1 MNSTLKKHLIYSL
14 AGATLL
20 TAVAATGLWRSPD
33 RWFQDELFQKVSV
46 NSGDIVIIGIDEAAL
61 SELGPYYSW
70 DRNVMASALE
80 ALASDPDKLPAVV
93 AIDTLYSGETNEE
106 ADEHLAQAAE
116 DLGCVVT
123 ASVATFGTTREYS
136 EEGIIT
142 NTYSILAF
150 ENPYEDLRD
159 VTTQGHINAMID
171 ADGIMRHAL
180 LYVEP
185 TDENGQTERLYSMAA
200 TAARIYLEKRGMHI
214 DYPDTNSRGQFYVP
228 FTSRPGGFYDGVNLS
243 QLINGEIPADYYAG
257 KIVLIG
263 PYAAAL
269 QDEYF
274 TPIER
279 SEHMF
284 GVEFQANVIQ
294 SIIDKNF
301 KTEAPDLPQ
310 LAVLFV
316 VSALAMFLFLHT
328 KVIAGAIYFVIIT
341 AASFGVSYAIYQG
354 GRVVHPLWIPV
365 SFFLLYIATVVIHY
379 IRAAQ
384 ARARV
389 YSTFERYVAPSVVK
403 ELMKEGTDS
412 LALGGKLCDIAVLFV
427 DVRGFTT
434 MSERLD
440 PETVVYIINKIL
452 PMTSSCIE
460 KNNGTLDKYVGD
472 CTMAFWGAPLPQEDS
487 VYLAARTALDIVK
500 GCEEVSDQLKEET
513 GEEFKV
519 GVGVH
524 YGPAVVGNI
533 GSERRM
539 DYTAIGDTVNTS
551 ARLEANAPGSTV
563 YISRVVADKL
573 GDLAKTKSLG
583 DTIKLKGK
591 AEGFEVLILES
602 LEEKEHD

>member
-1 MNSTLKKHLIYSL
+1 MNSSVKKHLIYSL
-14 AGATLL
+14 VGAAVL
-20 TAVAATGLWRSPD
+20 TAVAGTGLWQTPD
-33 RWFQDELFQKVSV
+33 RWVQDKVFQKVSA

-61 SELGPYYSW
+61 ADLGPYYSW

-80 ALASDPDKLPAVV
+80 ALASDPDHRPAVV

-106 ADEHLAQAAE
+106 ADEHLAQAADE
-116 DLGCVVT
+116 LGCVIT

-136 EEGIIT
+136 DEGIIT
-142 NTYSILAF
+142 NTYSILGY
-150 ENPYEDLRD
+150 EEPYEALRE
-159 VTTQGHINAMID
+159 VSTQGHINAMID
-171 ADGIMRHAL
+171 GDGIMRHAL

-185 TDENGQTERLYSMAA
+185 TDENGQTERVYSMAA
-200 TAARIYLEKRGMHI
+200 TAARMYLEHTGQEVI
-214 DYPDTNSRGQFYVP
+214 YPNTNSRGQFYVP
-228 FTSRPGGFYDGVNLS
+228 FTSRPGGYYDGVNLS
-243 QLINGEIPADYYAG
+243 QLINGEIPADYFAG

-274 TPIER
+274 TPIEHA
-279 SEHMF
+279 EHMF

-294 SIIDKNF
+294 SIIDHNF
-301 KTEAPDLPQ
+301 KTEAPDAPQ
-310 LAVLFV
+310 LIVLFLI
-316 VSALAMFLFLHT
+316 SALAVYLFLNS
-328 KVIAGAIYFVIIT
+328 KVIAGAVYFVLF
-341 AASFGVSYAIYQG
+341 AGLSLGGSYLLYQNG
-354 GRVVHPLWIPV
+354 TVMHALWIPV
-365 SFFLLYIATVVIHY
+365 SLFLLYIATVAIHY
-379 IRAAQ
+379 ARAAA
-384 ARARV
+384 ARAKV

-440 PETVVYIINKIL
+440 PEKIVYIINQIL
-452 PMTSSCIE
+452 TMTSTCIE
-460 KNNGTLDKYVGD
+460 RYNGTLDKFVGD

-500 GCEEVSDQLKEET
+500 GCEEVSARLKEET

-563 YISRVVADKL
+563 YISRIVADKL
-573 GDLAKTKSLG
+573 GSLAKTKSLG
-583 DTIKLKGK
+583 DTVKLKGK
-591 AEGFEVLILES
+591 ADGFEVLILES
-602 LEEKEHD
+602 LEEKKDD

>member
-1 MNSTLKKHLIYSL
+1 MNSTLKKHIIYSL
-14 AGATLL
+14 AGAAIL
-20 TAVAATGLWRSPD
+20 TVIAGTGVWQYPD
-33 RWFQDELFQKVSV
+33 RWVQDELFQKKSAT
-46 NSGDIVIIGIDEAAL
+46 SGDIVIIGIDEAAL
-61 SELGPYYSW
+61 SELGPYHSW
-70 DRNVMASALE
+70 DRNVMASALD
-80 ALASDPDKLPAVV
+80 ALASDPDRLPAVV
-93 AIDTLYSGETNEE
+93 AIDTLYSGTTDPE
-106 ADEHLAQAAE
+106 ADAHLAQAA
-116 DLGCVVT
+116 DRLGCVVT

-136 EEGIIT
+136 EDGIIS
-142 NTYSILAF
+142 NTYSVLG
-150 ENPYEDLRD
+150 YEQPFDELRD

-171 ADGIMRHAL
+171 TDGIMRHAL
-180 LYVEP
+180 LYVDP
-185 TDENGQTERLYSMAA
+185 VDEEGNTQRVYSMAA
-200 TAARIYLEKRGMHI
+200 TVARLYLEQHGQQVT
-214 DYPDTNSRGQFYVP
+214 YPETNSRGHFYVP
-228 FTSRPGGFYDGVNLS
+228 FTTKPFGYYDGINIA
-243 QLINGEIPADYYAG
+243 QLIRGEVPADYYAG

-294 SIIDKNF
+294 SLIDKNF
-301 KTEAPDLPQ
+301 KTEAPDAPQ
-310 LAVLFV
+310 LAVLFA
-316 VSALAMFLFLHT
+316 VSALAMFLFLHS

-341 AASFGVSYAIYQG
+341 VASMGVSYAIYQS
-354 GRVVHPLWIPV
+354 GRVIHPLWIPV

-379 IRAAQ
+379 IRAAA
-384 ARARV
+384 ARAKV

-434 MSERLD
+434 MSERLE
-440 PETVVYIINKIL
+440 PEKVVYIINKIL
-452 PMTSSCIE
+452 TMTSSCIE

-472 CTMAFWGAPLPQEDS
+472 CTMDFWGAPLPQEDS

-500 GCEEVSDQLKEET
+500 GCEEVSAQLKEET

-573 GDLAKTKSLG
+573 GDLAKTTSLG
-583 DTIKLKGK
+583 DTVKLKGK
-591 AEGFEVLILES
+591 ADGFEVLILES
-602 LEEKEHD
+602 LKEKDHD

>member
-1 MNSTLKKHLIYSL
+1 MNSAIKKHLIYSVV
-14 AGATLL
+14 GAAVL
-20 TAVAATGLWRSPD
+20 TAIAGTGLWRTPD
-33 RWFQDELFQKVSV
+33 RWVQDLLFQKVTAD
-46 NSGDIVIIGIDEAAL
+46 SGNIVIIGIDEAAL
-61 SELGPYYSW
+61 ADLGPYHSW

-93 AIDTLYSGETNEE
+93 AIDTLYTGQTNEE
-106 ADEHLAQAAE
+106 ADEHLAQAAG

-142 NTYSILAF
+142 NTFSVIGY
-150 ENPYEDLRD
+150 EEPYDSLRD
-159 VTTQGHINAMID
+159 ATVQGHINAMID

-180 LYVEP
+180 LYVDP
-185 TDENGQTERLYSMAA
+185 TDENGQTQRVYSMAA
-200 TAARIYLEKRGMHI
+200 TAARIFLEKTGQSVE
-214 DYPDTNSRGQFYVP
+214 YPQTNSRGQFYVP
-228 FTSRPGGFYDGVNLS
+228 FTSRPGGFYDSVNLS
-243 QLINGEIPADYYAG
+243 QLIRGEIPADYYAG

-274 TPIER
+274 TPIEHA
-279 SEHMF
+279 EHMF

-294 SIIDKNF
+294 SIIDHNF
-301 KTEAPDLPQ
+301 KTEADDIPQ
-310 LAVLFV
+310 LIVLFV
-316 VSALAMFLFLHT
+316 LCALAMYLFLNV
-328 KVIAGAIYFVIIT
+328 KVPTGAFYYLLFAGMSAAGSYF
-341 AASFGVSYAIYQG
+341 IYQNG
-354 GRVVHPLWIPV
+354 SVMHAIWIPV
-365 SFFLLYIATVVIHY
+365 SLFLLYITAVAIHY
-379 IRAAQ
+379 ARAAA
-384 ARARV
+384 ARAKV

-403 ELMKEGTDS
+403 ELLKEGTDALS
-412 LALGGKLCDIAVLFV
+412 LGGKLCDIAVLFV

-440 PETVVYIINKIL
+440 PEKVVYIINKIL
-452 PMTSSCIE
+452 TMTSDCIE

-472 CTMAFWGAPLPQEDS
+472 CTMAFWGAPLPQEDA
-487 VYLAARTALDIVK
+487 VYLAAKTALDIVK
-500 GCEEVSDQLKEET
+500 GCEEVSAQLKEET

-573 GDLAKTKSLG
+573 GSLAKTTSLG
-583 DTIKLKGK
+583 DTVKLKGK
-591 AEGFEVLILES
+591 ADGFEVLILES
-602 LEEKEHD
+602 LEDKQND